1 MYRGYVFITLDKY
14 IFFFFNFR
22 SGSIPTIEYKLL
34 ITNVFPT
41 QGSLYGGTRLTLT
54 GQGFS
59 TNTSLT
65 EVKVGN
71 YGCNVES
78 ASTTQ
83 IICLLAETSSVVK
96 IDNQGVHPSKF
107 CLFCLYFLN

>member
-1 MYRGYVFITLDKY
+1 MYIY
-14 IFFFFNFR
+14 IYFFNFR
-22 SGSIPTIEYKLL
+22 SGNIPTIEYQLL

-71 YGCNVES
+71 HGCNVES

-83 IICLLAETSSVVK
+83 IVCLLGDTSSVVK

-107 CLFCLYFLN
+107 CSVVLFS